1 MKAIPKPYL
10 VFAAL
15 VLPAWAVYLSL
26 TGGFALYRT
35 HWPAPLTMVLG
46 SFIAGASSEG
56 GGAVAFPVFTLLLDI
71 PPAVARNFS
80 FAIQSIG
87 MTSASLLII
96 GLRIPVEWN
105 VVRYTSLGGAAGLV
119 LGTYAVAPL
128 VLPALTKIFFVSLW
142 LSFGFALWLAN
153 RQQGRKV
160 RDQIRGFSSPDAA
173 RLLGFGFFGGIITSL
188 FGNGIDIFTFCLLTL
203 HFRISE
209 KVATP
214 TSVLIMT
221 VNTLLGFAGHV
232 LLWRDFDAEAFRY
245 WLVSIPVALLFA
257 PLGAYVINFLNR
269 LSIAAILYTI
279 IVVQYTGALLVL
291 RPSPTG
297 LLFSVLVVA
306 AGMFF
311 FTRLGRRVNMEN

>member
-10 VFAAL
+10 FFAAL
-15 VLPAWAVYLSL
+15 VLPAWAIYLSL
-26 TGGFALYRT
+26 TDGFALYCT
-35 HWPAPLTMVLG
+35 YWPAPLTMVLG

-87 MTSASLLII
+87 MTAASLLII
-96 GLRIPVEWN
+96 GLRIPVAWN
-105 VVRYTSLGGAAGLV
+105 AVRYTSLGGAVGLV
-119 LGTYAVAPL
+119 VGTYAVAPL
-128 VLPALTKIFFVSLW
+128 VPPAMTKIFFVSLW

-153 RQQGRKV
+153 RQRDRKV
-160 RDQIRGFSSPDAA
+160 YDQIWGFSSPDAA

-203 HFRISE
+203 YFRISE

-221 VNTLLGFAGHV
+221 ANTLVGFAGHV
-232 LLWRDFDAEAFRY
+232 LLWRDFDTEAFRY
-245 WLVSIPVALLFA
+245 WVVSIPVALLFA

-269 LSIAAILYTI
+269 LSIAALLYTI
-279 IVVQYTGALLVL
+279 IVVQYIGALVVL
-291 RPSPTG
+291 RPAPTQ
-297 LLFSVLVVA
+297 LFFSLLVVA
-306 AGMFF
+306 AGVFF
-311 FTRLGRRVNMEN
+311 FTRLGRRLKTEN

>member
-10 VFAAL
+10 FFAAL
-15 VLPAWAVYLSL
+15 VLPAWAAYLSL
-26 TGGFALYRT
+26 TGQWALYRT
-35 HWPAPLTMVLG
+35 YWPAPLTMVLG

-56 GGAVAFPVFTLLLDI
+56 GGAVAFPVFTLLLNI

-87 MTSASLLII
+87 MTAASLLII

-105 VVRYTSLGGAAGLV
+105 AVRYTSLGGMAGLV
-119 LGTYAVAPL
+119 LGTYGVAPL
-128 VLPALTKIFFVSLW
+128 VPPGMTKIFFVSLW

-153 RQQGRKV
+153 RQRGRKV
-160 RDQIRGFSSPDAA
+160 YDQIHGFSAPDGL

-203 HFRISE
+203 YFRISE
-209 KVATP
+209 KIATP
-214 TSVLIMT
+214 TSVIIMT

-257 PLGAYVINFLNR
+257 PLGAYLISFLNR
-269 LSIAAILYTI
+269 YTIAALLYTI
-279 IVVQYTGALLVL
+279 IVGQYVGALLVL
-291 RPSPTG
+291 RPSPTQ
-297 LLFSVLVVA
+297 LLFSLLVIA
-306 AGMFF
+306 AGVFF
-311 FTRLGRRVNMEN
+311 FTRLGRQSKTEK